1 MKGTLK
7 RVMSGVLSV
16 ITIASAVAQPM
27 TAYAAEPEKAA
38 SSFEAQYPEL
48 ETVKDKLA
56 EDEILTANDY
66 SIDYGSDFDI
76 KVDFSGIEG
85 INDAKVKV
93 ELYEAKNEAGDDFD
107 TYQADTY
114 KTVYK
119 VEPVSGNPSYRIS
132 RNVTVK
138 EPETEQLT
146 EPNTSENTVGEG
158 NAGET
163 EDSGNAEED
172 ADAEGQPEIVTD
184 LTEEEEVT
192 TDEESGLTVS
202 EVMDQAEDTVEDT
215 SEVQKVE
222 MKDDVTKV
230 QISKTDISGKE
241 LPGAKLTILDKDGKT
256 VESWTS
262 EEKPHYVE
270 MLPIGEYTLREET
283 APDGYLVA
291 EDVKFTVKDTGEI
304 QKVVMK
310 DEVKPTETPTETPAE
325 TPETTSTP
333 ETKDTETT
341 KTSTSPKTGDNTPI
355 LFWVLLAGVGM
366 AGVGGT
372 VILRKKKKK

>member
-16 ITIASAVAQPM
+16 ITIASAVAQPI

-56 EDEILTANDY
+56 EDEILIANDY

-146 EPNTSENTVGEG
+146 ESNTSENTVGEG

-172 ADAEGQPEIVTD
+172 ADAEGQTEIVTD
-184 LTEEEEVT
+184 LPEEEEVT

-202 EVMDQAEDTVEDT
+202 EVMDQAEDSGIDLYSMEEGEAVTFMAREASTRSTKKVTVT
-215 SEVQKVE
+215 RGACYQYSEYGFG
-222 MKDDVTKV
+222 
-230 QISKTDISGKE
+230 SF
-241 LPGAKLTILDKDGKT
+241 LT
-256 VESWTS
+256 
-262 EEKPHYVE
+262 Y
-270 MLPIGEYTLREET
+270 
-283 APDGYLVA
+283 
-291 EDVKFTVKDTGEI
+291 
-304 QKVVMK
+304 
-310 DEVKPTETPTETPAE
+310 
-325 TPETTSTP
+325 
-333 ETKDTETT
+333 
-341 KTSTSPKTGDNTPI
+341 
-355 LFWVLLAGVGM
+355 
-366 AGVGGT
+366 
-372 VILRKKKKK
+372 

>member
-16 ITIASAVAQPM
+16 ITIASAVAQPI

-56 EDEILTANDY
+56 EDEILIANDY

-114 KTVYK
+114 KAVYK

-172 ADAEGQPEIVTD
+172 ADAEGQTEIVTD
-184 LTEEEEVT
+184 LAEEEEVT

-202 EVMDQAEDTVEDT
+202 EVMDQAEDSGIDLYSMEEGEVVTFMAREASSRSTKKVTVTRGNCYHYSDYGYGSYLTYQYTVKFGNVSATAYCIQPEKSSPGTGTYDIT
-215 SEVQKVE
+215 KLSDGKKLAKVCYYG
-222 MKDDVTKV
+222 TKV
-230 QISKTDISGKE
+230 AGDEGSLQKR
-241 LPGAKLTILDKDGKT
+241 T
-256 VESWTS
+256 V
-262 EEKPHYVE
+262 
-270 MLPIGEYTLREET
+270 
-283 APDGYLVA
+283 
-291 EDVKFTVKDTGEI
+291 
-304 QKVVMK
+304 
-310 DEVKPTETPTETPAE
+310 
-325 TPETTSTP
+325 
-333 ETKDTETT
+333 
-341 KTSTSPKTGDNTPI
+341 
-355 LFWVLLAGVGM
+355 M
-366 AGVGGT
+366 A
-372 VILRKKKKK
+372 I

>member
-16 ITIASAVAQPM
+16 ITIASAVAQPI

-56 EDEILTANDY
+56 EDEILIANDY

-114 KTVYK
+114 KAVYK

-172 ADAEGQPEIVTD
+172 ADAEGQTEIVTD
-184 LTEEEEVT
+184 LAEEEEVT

-202 EVMDQAEDTVEDT
+202 EVMDQAEDSGIDLYSMEEGEVVTFMASRTDCG
-215 SEVQKVE
+215 SE
-222 MKDDVTKV
+222 
-230 QISKTDISGKE
+230 
-241 LPGAKLTILDKDGKT
+241 
-256 VESWTS
+256 
-262 EEKPHYVE
+262 
-270 MLPIGEYTLREET
+270 
-283 APDGYLVA
+283 
-291 EDVKFTVKDTGEI
+291 TG
-304 QKVVMK
+304 
-310 DEVKPTETPTETPAE
+310 
-325 TPETTSTP
+325 SSR
-333 ETKDTETT
+333 
-341 KTSTSPKTGDNTPI
+341 STSQERIRITRTEPDAKERACKGRKRRTEKICAAVVKRVPGKSKSTGAERNDN
-355 LFWVLLAGVGM
+355 
-366 AGVGGT
+366 
-372 VILRKKKKK
+372 

>member
-27 TAYAAEPEKAA
+27 TAYAVEPEKAA

-48 ETVKDKLA
+48 EAVKDKLA

-114 KTVYK
+114 KAVYK

-146 EPNTSENTVGEG
+146 EPNTSENTAGEG

-172 ADAEGQPEIVTD
+172 ADAEGQTEIVTD
-184 LTEEEEVT
+184 LTEEVT

-202 EVMDQAEDTVEDT
+202 EVMDQAADPHQSASDADTILPFQKSFPLIHRNT
-215 SEVQKVE
+215 SSHEVLSLDSRYYTSHLPFSSFLSQKNNHNQVPDLPGIPLLCFRCH
-222 MKDDVTKV
+222 KPH
-230 QISKTDISGKE
+230 ILTDI
-241 LPGAKLTILDKDGKT
+241 
-256 VESWTS
+256 
-262 EEKPHYVE
+262 
-270 MLPIGEYTLREET
+270 
-283 APDGYLVA
+283 
-291 EDVKFTVKDTGEI
+291 
-304 QKVVMK
+304 Q
-310 DEVKPTETPTETPAE
+310 
-325 TPETTSTP
+325 
-333 ETKDTETT
+333 
-341 KTSTSPKTGDNTPI
+341 
-355 LFWVLLAGVGM
+355 
-366 AGVGGT
+366 
-372 VILRKKKKK
+372 

>member
-16 ITIASAVAQPM
+16 ITIVSAVAQPI

-56 EDEILTANDY
+56 EDEILIANDY

-114 KTVYK
+114 KAVYK

-146 EPNTSENTVGEG
+146 EPNN
-158 NAGET
+158 
-163 EDSGNAEED
+163 
-172 ADAEGQPEIVTD
+172 
-184 LTEEEEVT
+184 
-192 TDEESGLTVS
+192 
-202 EVMDQAEDTVEDT
+202 
-215 SEVQKVE
+215 
-222 MKDDVTKV
+222 
-230 QISKTDISGKE
+230 
-241 LPGAKLTILDKDGKT
+241 
-256 VESWTS
+256 
-262 EEKPHYVE
+262 
-270 MLPIGEYTLREET
+270 
-283 APDGYLVA
+283 
-291 EDVKFTVKDTGEI
+291 F
-304 QKVVMK
+304 
-310 DEVKPTETPTETPAE
+310 
-325 TPETTSTP
+325 
-333 ETKDTETT
+333 
-341 KTSTSPKTGDNTPI
+341 
-355 LFWVLLAGVGM
+355 
-366 AGVGGT
+366 
-372 VILRKKKKK
+372 

>member
-48 ETVKDKLA
+48 EAVKDKLA

-66 SIDYGSDFDI
+66 SIDYGS
-76 KVDFSGIEG
+76 
-85 INDAKVKV
+85 
-93 ELYEAKNEAGDDFD
+93 DFD

-146 EPNTSENTVGEG
+146 EPNTSENTAGEG

-172 ADAEGQPEIVTD
+172 ADAEGQTEIVTD
-184 LTEEEEVT
+184 LPEEEEVT

-202 EVMDQAEDTVEDT
+202 EVMDQAEDNGIDLI
-215 SEVQKVE
+215 QWK
-222 MKDDVTKV
+222 K
-230 QISKTDISGKE
+230 GKR
-241 LPGAKLTILDKDGKT
+241 LLSWQGK
-256 VESWTS
+256 
-262 EEKPHYVE
+262 H
-270 MLPIGEYTLREET
+270 
-283 APDGYLVA
+283 
-291 EDVKFTVKDTGEI
+291 
-304 QKVVMK
+304 Q
-310 DEVKPTETPTETPAE
+310 
-325 TPETTSTP
+325 PE
-333 ETKDTETT
+333 
-341 KTSTSPKTGDNTPI
+341 
-355 LFWVLLAGVGM
+355 AQ
-366 AGVGGT
+366 
-372 VILRKKKKK
+372 RR

>member
-16 ITIASAVAQPM
+16 ITIASAVAQPI

-56 EDEILTANDY
+56 EDEILIANDY

-114 KTVYK
+114 KAVYK

-172 ADAEGQPEIVTD
+172 ADAEGQTEIVTD
-184 LTEEEEVT
+184 LAEEEEVT

-202 EVMDQAEDTVEDT
+202 EVMDQAEDSGIDLYSMEEGEAFLGRRSVFLIKKHEMVRKRFFTMEFFWDFY
-215 SEVQKVE
+215 EVIQTGWFSPMWSPE
-222 MKDDVTKV
+222 MVL
-230 QISKTDISGKE
+230 QI
-241 LPGAKLTILDKDGKT
+241 
-256 VESWTS
+256 
-262 EEKPHYVE
+262 
-270 MLPIGEYTLREET
+270 
-283 APDGYLVA
+283 
-291 EDVKFTVKDTGEI
+291 
-304 QKVVMK
+304 
-310 DEVKPTETPTETPAE
+310 
-325 TPETTSTP
+325 
-333 ETKDTETT
+333 
-341 KTSTSPKTGDNTPI
+341 
-355 LFWVLLAGVGM
+355 FWWNRRIRMQGSLLN
-366 AGVGGT
+366 
-372 VILRKKKKK
+372 

>member
-1 MKGTLK
+1 
-7 RVMSGVLSV
+7 
-16 ITIASAVAQPM
+16 M

-48 ETVKDKLA
+48 EAVKDKLA
-56 EDEILTANDY
+56 ADEILTANDY

-158 NAGET
+158 NAGESIVPANRKQLSGILSHSPSRIILNPRRVSFSGTYCPGIPVNCSAT
-163 EDSGNAEED
+163 E
-172 ADAEGQPEIVTD
+172 
-184 LTEEEEVT
+184 
-192 TDEESGLTVS
+192 
-202 EVMDQAEDTVEDT
+202 
-215 SEVQKVE
+215 
-222 MKDDVTKV
+222 
-230 QISKTDISGKE
+230 
-241 LPGAKLTILDKDGKT
+241 KLCDRNL
-256 VESWTS
+256 
-262 EEKPHYVE
+262 
-270 MLPIGEYTLREET
+270 
-283 APDGYLVA
+283 
-291 EDVKFTVKDTGEI
+291 
-304 QKVVMK
+304 
-310 DEVKPTETPTETPAE
+310 
-325 TPETTSTP
+325 
-333 ETKDTETT
+333 
-341 KTSTSPKTGDNTPI
+341 
-355 LFWVLLAGVGM
+355 
-366 AGVGGT
+366 
-372 VILRKKKKK
+372 

>member
-16 ITIASAVAQPM
+16 ITIASAVAQPI

-56 EDEILTANDY
+56 EDEILIANDY

-85 INDAKVKV
+85 INEAKVKV
-93 ELYEAKNEAGDDFD
+93 ELYEAKNEAGEEFD
-107 TYQADTY
+107 SHQADTY
-114 KTVYK
+114 KAVYK

-146 EPNTSENTVGEG
+146 EQNTSENTVGEG

-163 EDSGNAEED
+163 EDSSNAEED
-172 ADAEGQPEIVTD
+172 ADADGQTEVVTD
-184 LTEEEEVT
+184 LTEDGETT

-202 EVMDQAEDTVEDT
+202 EVMDQAAENGIDLYSMDEG
-215 SEVQKVE
+215 EVVTF
-222 MKDDVTKV
+222 MATDV
-230 QISKTDISGKE
+230 
-241 LPGAKLTILDKDGKT
+241 
-256 VESWTS
+256 
-262 EEKPHYVE
+262 
-270 MLPIGEYTLREET
+270 
-283 APDGYLVA
+283 
-291 EDVKFTVKDTGEI
+291 
-304 QKVVMK
+304 
-310 DEVKPTETPTETPAE
+310 
-325 TPETTSTP
+325 STQ
-333 ETKDTETT
+333 TT
-341 KTSTSPKTGDNTPI
+341 KKVTVTRGTCYQYSDYGYGSYLTYKYTVQFGNVSATAYCVEPSKSSPGSGTYDITKLSDSKKLAKVCYYGTKASGDEGFFTEENGYGNLSAGARFI
-355 LFWVLLAGVGM
+355 LVHLA
-366 AGVGGT
+366 ASYANGGEAAFSGASSN
-372 VILRKKKKK
+372 ISFKIKCDKRH

>member
-16 ITIASAVAQPM
+16 ITIASAVAQPI

-56 EDEILTANDY
+56 EDEILIANDY

-114 KTVYK
+114 KAVYK

-172 ADAEGQPEIVTD
+172 ADAEGQTEIVTD
-184 LTEEEEVT
+184 LAEEEEVT

-202 EVMDQAEDTVEDT
+202 EVMDQAED
-215 SEVQKVE
+215 
-222 MKDDVTKV
+222 
-230 QISKTDISGKE
+230 
-241 LPGAKLTILDKDGKT
+241 IL
-256 VESWTS
+256 
-262 EEKPHYVE
+262 
-270 MLPIGEYTLREET
+270 
-283 APDGYLVA
+283 
-291 EDVKFTVKDTGEI
+291 
-304 QKVVMK
+304 Q
-310 DEVKPTETPTETPAE
+310 
-325 TPETTSTP
+325 
-333 ETKDTETT
+333 
-341 KTSTSPKTGDNTPI
+341 
-355 LFWVLLAGVGM
+355 
-366 AGVGGT
+366 
-372 VILRKKKKK
+372 